1 MKLEY
6 QGLDNTEVGQCDM
19 QLVISQI
26 PANGDGWVDNF
37 NVERSMDP
45 VRYDFKVTVEPC
57 KPTLTSVTAPGT
69 MTYTLADPNISE
81 PYQFD

>member
-1 MKLEY
+1 
-6 QGLDNTEVGQCDM
+6 M

-45 VRYDFKVTVEPC
+45 MRYDFKVTVEDCPV
-57 KPTLTSVTAPGT
+57 TSFTPAVVTPILEEYIIG
-69 MTYTLADPNISE
+69 NG
-81 PYQFD
+81 